1 MHKSVTN
8 GHSPFNFHG
17 YFNEVQQSLNS
28 RSTVV
33 QQSFNSRSTV
43 VQQSF
48 NSRSTV
54 VQQSFNSRSTV
65 VQQSFNSRSTV
76 VQQSF
81 NSRSTVVQQSFNS
94 RSTVVQQSFNSRST
108 VVQQSFA
115 VFSLQFFSSATN
127 NFIVERMLPHLIL
140 YKNVSTLSIIT
151 FFNAV
156 TAVTITAN
164 TIVAS
169 ALMLVWQY
177 CYITFVILTP
187 LLF

>member
-8 GHSPFNFHG
+8 GLSPFNFHE
-17 YFNEVQQSLNS
+17 YFNE
-28 RSTVV
+28 V

-65 VQQSFNSRSTV
+65 VQQF
-76 VQQSF
+76 
-81 NSRSTVVQQSFNS
+81 
-94 RSTVVQQSFNSRST
+94 
-108 VVQQSFA
+108 FA
-115 VFSLQFFSSATN
+115 VFSLPFSSSATN

-140 YKNVSTLSIIT
+140 YTNVSTLSIIS

-177 CYITFVILTP
+177 FYITFVFLTP